1 MHTRY
6 TTEKLEKPTPN
17 HYIHRVREREKR
29 MAKINVPV
37 EFLSDYAEYIKTDYI
52 KWWGPRASEK
62 HVQEMIAERGIEF
75 QPGSSYIK
83 VVETRNGVV
92 ERVHSFIAN
101 KDTKKY
107 LAGTIL
113 KAASFKAPATNFG
126 RAHLYH
132 RDSWEG
138 HVSWTGAN

>member
-1 MHTRY
+1 
-6 TTEKLEKPTPN
+6 
-17 HYIHRVREREKR
+17 

-37 EFLSDYAEYIKTDYI
+37 EFLSDYAEYIKTDYV
-52 KWWGPRASEK
+52 KWWGAKAAEK
-62 HVQEMIAERGIEF
+62 HVQEMIADFNITFE
-75 QPGSSYIK
+75 PGSSYIK
-83 VVETRNGVV
+83 VVKANADGSQAS
-92 ERVHSFIAN
+92 VHSFIVN

-113 KAASFKAPATNFG
+113 KPASFKAPATNFG